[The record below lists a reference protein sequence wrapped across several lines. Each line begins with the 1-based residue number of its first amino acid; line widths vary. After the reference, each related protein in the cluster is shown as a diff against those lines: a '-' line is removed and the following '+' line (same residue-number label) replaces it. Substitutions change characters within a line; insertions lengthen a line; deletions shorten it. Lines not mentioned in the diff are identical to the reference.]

1 MIKPMVFK
9 FVPKCIVI
17 IQNTNLFI
25 ALQWQLADQELG
37 WLGQEGALYPGFGIP
52 DHPAGHCTQVSYKLY
67 CSINQRY

>member
-37 WLGQEGALYPGFGIP
+37 
-52 DHPAGHCTQVSYKLY
+52 
-67 CSINQRY
+67 